1 MRRLMM
7 ILTALALALALIGL
21 GGCTDADS
29 VEQGCKTRQDC
40 PQPDRQI
47 CQVET
52 GVCVGFTS
60 PPGQVD
66 GGDDEGTDA
75 GTDAAP

>member
-1 MRRLMM
+1 MRRLLM
-7 ILTALALALALIGL
+7 ILAVVALVVL

-29 VEQGCKTRQDC
+29 VEQGCKTRADC

-66 GGDDEGTDA
+66 GGDDEGVDA

>member
-1 MRRLMM
+1 MRRLLM
-7 ILTALALALALIGL
+7 ILSTLALMGL
-21 GGCTDADS
+21 CHCTEADS

-40 PQPDRQI
+40 PQPDRQV

-66 GGDDEGTDA
+66 GGDNEGIDA
-75 GTDAAP
+75 GTDASP

>member
-1 MRRLMM
+1 MQRLLI
-7 ILTALALALALIGL
+7 ILTALTLIGL
-21 GGCTDADS
+21 GACTEADS
-29 VEQGCKTRQDC
+29 VERGCKTRQDC

-66 GGDDEGTDA
+66 GGDNEGIDA

>member
-1 MRRLMM
+1 MRRLLLSLACM
-7 ILTALALALALIGL
+7 ALLSLN
-21 GGCTDADS
+21 GCTEADS
-29 VEQGCKTRQDC
+29 VEQGCKTREDC

-60 PPGQVD
+60 PGGQVD
-66 GGDDEGTDA
+66 GGDNEGVDASVDA
-75 GTDAAP
+75 GP

>member
-1 MRRLMM
+1 MRRLLT
-7 ILTALALALALIGL
+7 ILCTLALFSL
-21 GGCTDADS
+21 GGCTEADS
-29 VEQGCKTRQDC
+29 VEEGCKTRQDC

-47 CQVET
+47 CQIET

-66 GGDDEGTDA
+66 GGDNEGVDA

>member
-1 MRRLMM
+1 MRRLLM
-7 ILTALALALALIGL
+7 ILCVLAGVGF
-21 GGCTDADS
+21 GGCTEADS
-29 VEQGCKTRQDC
+29 VEEGCRTRQDC

-66 GGDDEGTDA
+66 GGDDEDLDA
-75 GTDAAP
+75 GTDATP

>member
-1 MRRLMM
+1 MRRLLM
-7 ILTALALALALIGL
+7 ILTVLVLLLP

-29 VEQGCKTRQDC
+29 VEEGCKTRQDC

-66 GGDDEGTDA
+66 GGDDEGIDA
-75 GTDAAP
+75 GTDATP